1 MTQSDVDMVTV
12 WSTQITE
19 TMAERLTVPLMA
31 MVILGYLPTVMVHY
45 SPFKAFA
52 AANGQCMAWR
62 REAYEAIGGH
72 TSVANNVLDDVTMA
86 HLAKEKGYRIR
97 MVDGAGL
104 VNARM
109 YDGWQSA
116 RDGYAKNILAGYG
129 NSVPALVAGGVFHW
143 LVFLVPYGLLVL
155 PDYRLAGVILL
166 VMGFALRA
174 VSAFWTRQR
183 VLDTLL
189 MPLSVLIFTWI
200 AGQSIYWHYTGGA
213 RWKGRVIS
221 DAKSTQADIIN
232 TQKPIIR
239 TDEG

>member
-1 MTQSDVDMVTV
+1 
-12 WSTQITE
+12 
-19 TMAERLTVPLMA
+19 
-31 MVILGYLPTVMVHY
+31 
-45 SPFKAFA
+45 
-52 AANGQCMAWR
+52 
-62 REAYEAIGGH
+62 
-72 TSVANNVLDDVTMA
+72 
-86 HLAKEKGYRIR
+86 
-97 MVDGAGL
+97 
-104 VNARM
+104 
-109 YDGWQSA
+109 
-116 RDGYAKNILAGYG
+116 
-129 NSVPALVAGGVFHW
+129 
-143 LVFLVPYGLLVL
+143 
-155 PDYRLAGVILL
+155 DYRLAGVILL